1 MTALLALAA
10 CSRTPQRTVE
20 RIALLPFDNL
30 TGDAALD
37 WVSTAGPAML
47 AEELAGASH
56 VVAVRET
63 SAGMAALRGASQLLH
78 CTFTQR
84 GGALE
89 INFALEDVERHRM
102 VSTGSAAGAVL
113 FAVSTLA
120 RALDAG
126 AQPFSTP
133 NADAA
138 AAWGRGEF
146 ERAVM
151 LDPDFGTAWVS
162 WIQQTQQSGK
172 AEEAVAIAGR
182 ALARSSL
189 RSPLNKAQIQLSS
202 ALLRRDEAARIGA
215 LTELARLAPSDG
227 GALLG
232 LAEIE
237 QRHRRF
243 SAAAEWYRRALAI
256 DPRDGA
262 ALNGLG
268 YALGEGGDVDGA
280 KKILEQYGQKP
291 EQAVNALDSLG
302 EVHFMNGRFAD
313 AEKYF
318 AQATARQANFLAG
331 APLMKAA
338 YAHWLGGDLAG
349 ADGLMRKYLDLL
361 TAANDR
367 QVVWREATWLYATG
381 RRDQALAMLD
391 KTPPDQAAAMERQRS
406 VWRGE
411 VHPPEDLEQLK
422 KIFEGTNP
430 AVDGLPRTLYA
441 AALAKAG
448 KTDEARALLKTWPL
462 PESAVDPL
470 LQSLLYPQ
478 FLELR
483 KTLGIK

>member
-1 MTALLALAA
+1 MPVLLALAA
-10 CSRTPQRTVE
+10 CSRTPRRSVE
-20 RIALLPFDNL
+20 RIAILPFDNL
-30 TGDAALD
+30 TGDAAFD
-37 WVSTAGPAML
+37 WVGDAGPAML
-47 AEELAGASH
+47 AEELSGASH
-56 VVAVRET
+56 VLAVRQT
-63 SAGMAALRGASQLLH
+63 SAGMAALQGASQLLH

-89 INFALEDVERHRM
+89 INFALEDVERHQM
-102 VSTGSAAGAVL
+102 VSTGSASGALL

-120 RALDAG
+120 RTLDAG

-133 NADAA
+133 NTDAA
-138 AAWGRGEF
+138 VAWGRGEF
-146 ERAVM
+146 ERAVT
-151 LDPDFGTAWVS
+151 LDPDFGTAWES
-162 WIQQTQQSGK
+162 WIQQNQQSGK
-172 AEEAVAIAGR
+172 TEDAVAIAER
-182 ALARSSL
+182 AMARSSL
-189 RSPLNKAQIQLSS
+189 RSPLNKAQIQLSW
-202 ALLRRDEAARIGA
+202 ALLRRDEAARVAA
-215 LTELARLAPSDG
+215 LTELARLAPNDA

-237 QRHRRF
+237 QRRRRF
-243 SAAAEWYRRALAI
+243 SAAAEWYRRALVI
-256 DPRDGA
+256 DPGNGT

-280 KKILEQYGQKP
+280 KKILEQYGQKA
-291 EQAVNALDSLG
+291 EQATNALDSLG

-318 AQATARQANFLAG
+318 AQATARQANFLSG
-331 APLMKAA
+331 APLLKAA

-349 ADGLMRKYLDLL
+349 ADALMQKYL
-361 TAANDR
+361 ANQNDR
-367 QVVWREATWLYATG
+367 QTVWRQATWLYATG

-391 KTPPDQAAAMERQRS
+391 KAPAEQAAAMQRQRS

-411 VHPPEDLEQLK
+411 VHPPEDIEQLR

-448 KTDEARALLKTWPL
+448 KTEEARALLKTWPL

-470 LQSLLYPQ
+470 LQSLLYPR

-483 KTLGIK
+483 KTLGIQ

>member
-1 MTALLALAA
+1 MPALLTLAA

-20 RIALLPFDNL
+20 RIAILPFDNL

-37 WVSTAGPAML
+37 WVSTAGPVIL

-56 VVAVRET
+56 VSAVREG
-63 SAGMAALRGASQLLH
+63 SAGMAALHGASELLH

-89 INFALEDVERHRM
+89 IKFALEDVERHRM

-120 RALDAG
+120 RTLDAG

-146 ERAVM
+146 ERAVT
-151 LDPDFGTAWVS
+151 LDPDFGTAWEA
-162 WIQQTQQSGK
+162 WIQQNQRSGK
-172 AEEAVAIAGR
+172 TEEAVAIAER

-202 ALLRRDEAARIGA
+202 ALLRRDETARIAA
-215 LTELARLAPSDG
+215 LTELARLAPGDG

-243 SAAAEWYRRALAI
+243 SAAAELYRRALVI
-256 DPRDGA
+256 DPGNA
-262 ALNGLG
+262 NAQNGLG
-268 YALGEGGDVDGA
+268 YALGENGDIEDA
-280 KKILEQYGQKP
+280 KKILEQYGQQL

-318 AQATARQANFLAG
+318 TQATARQANFLAG

-349 ADGLMRKYLDLL
+349 ADALMEKYLEL
-361 TAANDR
+361 AAKLNDR
-367 QVVWREATWLYATG
+367 QIVWRQATWLYATG
-381 RRDQALAMLD
+381 RRDQALALLD
-391 KTPPDQAAAMERQRS
+391 KTPPEQAAAMERQRS

-422 KIFEGTNP
+422 RIFEGTNP

-441 AALAKAG
+441 GALAKAG
-448 KTDEARALLKTWPL
+448 KTEEARALLKMWPL
-462 PESAVDPL
+462 PQSAVDPL